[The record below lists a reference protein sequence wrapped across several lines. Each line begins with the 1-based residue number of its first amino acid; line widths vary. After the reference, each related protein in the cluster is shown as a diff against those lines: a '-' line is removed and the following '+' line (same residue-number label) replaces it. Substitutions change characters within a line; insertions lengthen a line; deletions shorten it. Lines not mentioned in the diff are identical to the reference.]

1 VVRPSD
7 EEAHVSDQYD
17 GPQRFRL
24 DLDRTR
30 TVIVQMTSRGE
41 PPLQPA
47 SPVLPADASPCSTV
61 LPEMVRLPPVAW
73 VISTRRG

>member
-1 VVRPSD
+1 MPPGMKQPWDLAIGEVVRRHAAAARRPTTMS
-7 EEAHVSDQYD
+7 H
-17 GPQRFRL
+17 RR
-24 DLDRTR
+24 
-30 TVIVQMTSRGE
+30 
-41 PPLQPA
+41 LQPA